1 MCTEVCLTG
10 TDRCGAEGVWVRAGQ
25 VDQGLKKEEAAFQL
39 DRVEKIQV
47 EGESSRGHEK
57 KVLLKILL
65 CLVQITLSVNL
76 QC

>member
-1 MCTEVCLTG
+1 MT
-10 TDRCGAEGVWVRAGQ
+10 AGQ
-25 VDQGLKKEEAAFQL
+25 VDQGLKKEAAFQL

-47 EGESSRGHEK
+47 GESWRGHEK